1 MAPWLSNSVRFLC
14 VATLMA
20 GLASRNC
27 LAKQDIDMT
36 QTESGL
42 VTRLA
47 DVDAFEACV
56 PANVMC
62 LREEYGRENQ
72 GWWSSGAQTRQR
84 VPRRA
89 LVFLAVYRS
98 RKCVHS
104 HMADSSHSPVAHAR
118 FCAYAT
124 SFKLLESLKK
134 LKLCGVVLAKH
145 SDTKVMHAT

>member
-1 MAPWLSNSVRFLC
+1 MRLLRAKTRQHSDNPHSNRAMAPWLSNSVRFLC

-98 RKCVHS
+98 RKCTHTWLIRRIPLWLMFDFALTLQVLS
-104 HMADSSHSPVAHAR
+104 FLKAR
-118 FCAYAT
+118 R
-124 SFKLLESLKK
+124 S
-134 LKLCGVVLAKH
+134 
-145 SDTKVMHAT
+145 

>member
-72 GWWSSGAQTRQR
+72 GWWSSGAQTGS
-84 VPRRA
+84 
-89 LVFLAVYRS
+89 VFLVARS
-98 RKCVHS
+98 
-104 HMADSSHSPVAHAR
+104 
-118 FCAYAT
+118 F
-124 SFKLLESLKK
+124 FSLYTDRANA
-134 LKLCGVVLAKH
+134 LTHG
-145 SDTKVMHAT
+145 